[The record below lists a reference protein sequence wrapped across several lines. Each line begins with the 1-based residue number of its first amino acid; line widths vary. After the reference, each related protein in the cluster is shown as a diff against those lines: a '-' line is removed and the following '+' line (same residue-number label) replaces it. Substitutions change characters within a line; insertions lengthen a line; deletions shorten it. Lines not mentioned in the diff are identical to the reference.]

1 MPRYRRG
8 SGSVYRRGKHLWLS
22 YYRDGRRIREPV
34 RTKDPAEAR
43 RLLNQTLGR
52 IAEGTFS
59 GPEAER
65 VTFEQL
71 AQVLLEDYQLN
82 GRRSLKWVR
91 IKVNKH
97 LLPFF
102 AGKRAHLITTSDIRA
117 FVIRR
122 QKQGASNAEINRE
135 IAALKRAFNLGL
147 QGGTI
152 SRKPQFIR
160 LSENNVRR
168 GFFERREFEALL
180 ANLPDYLCAPVT
192 FAYLTGWRLQSEILT
207 LTWDRVNLDEGS
219 IRLPKGS
226 TKNREGRV
234 IFLEGELGGLM
245 NRQWSEHRTLFPDC
259 QFVFHRRGTPIRDL
273 RTAWANACRSAE
285 LSGKIPHDFRRTAVR
300 NMVRSHI
307 PERVAM
313 EISGHRT
320 RDVFERYNIVSENDL
335 REASRSKSSERKL
348 MRVQVPPSAP
358 RFNE

>member
-8 SGSVYRRGKHLWLS
+8 SGGVYRRGKKLWLS

-43 RLLNQTLGR
+43 RLLNQKLGR

-71 AQVLLEDYQLN
+71 AQGLLEDYQLN

-152 SRKPQFIR
+152 SRKPVH
-160 LSENNVRR
+160 S
-168 GFFERREFEALL
+168 
-180 ANLPDYLCAPVT
+180 
-192 FAYLTGWRLQSEILT
+192 
-207 LTWDRVNLDEGS
+207 
-219 IRLPKGS
+219 
-226 TKNREGRV
+226 
-234 IFLEGELGGLM
+234 
-245 NRQWSEHRTLFPDC
+245 
-259 QFVFHRRGTPIRDL
+259 
-273 RTAWANACRSAE
+273 
-285 LSGKIPHDFRRTAVR
+285 AVR
-300 NMVRSHI
+300 EQR
-307 PERVAM
+307 PERVLRALGVRGAIGKLTRLSSCASYLR
-313 EISGHRT
+313 ISHRMAPS
-320 RDVFERYNIVSENDL
+320 ERNPCPDL
-335 REASRSKSSERKL
+335 GSSESRRGL
-348 MRVQVPPSAP
+348 DTVA
-358 RFNE
+358 